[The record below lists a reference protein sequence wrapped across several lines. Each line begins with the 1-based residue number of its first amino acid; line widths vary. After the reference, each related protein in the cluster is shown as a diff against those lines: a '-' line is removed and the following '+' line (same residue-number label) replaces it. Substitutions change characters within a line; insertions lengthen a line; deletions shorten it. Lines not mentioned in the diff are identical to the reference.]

1 MNTLDPNHTAL
12 ESFVLDNPEL
22 DKLESLLGQFNVFE
36 ALGAVRHELR
46 HSDFLAFLLEPIQN
60 HGLGDEFARLLLQSV
75 LMSARDREFPFS
87 LIDLSIWSLEEIEVY
102 REWQNIDILLI
113 DNVHNFAVIIENKIG
128 SSEHSNQ
135 LQRYRQT
142 VAQHFPHLNI
152 IGIFLTPEGDI
163 PSDESYIATDYS
175 TVCKVV
181 ERLTEKRSSTLGNDV
196 KTLMIH
202 YTQMLRRHIMSES
215 EIADLCRRIYKKHK
229 QALDLIFEHRP
240 DQLGF
245 MRDLLEGL
253 INNSSLLRLDTISK
267 TLIRYTANE
276 WDKAPL
282 SEGNGWTKSGRI
294 LLFEIYIKQDELSS
308 ILWIG
313 PGPVETR
320 QALLDM
326 AQADTGTFRA
336 QSKTLRQKYN
346 SIYRK
351 NFLKPKDFE
360 EGQNENLEEKI
371 KKVWDE
377 FMQVDLPK
385 ILNAVRN
392 NQALRQIDNQ

>member
-1 MNTLDPNHTAL
+1 MNIPESDRTAL
-12 ESFVLDNPEL
+12 EAFVLDNPEL

-46 HSDFLAFLLEPIQN
+46 HSDFLAFLLDPLQN
-60 HGLGDEFARLLLQSV
+60 HGLGDEFARLLLQNV
-75 LMSARDREFPFS
+75 LMSARDREFPVS

-113 DNVHNFAVIIENKIG
+113 DNVHKFAVIIENKIG

-135 LQRYRQT
+135 LQRYHQT
-142 VAQHFPHLNI
+142 VTQHFPQLDI
-152 IGIFLTPEGDI
+152 IGIFLTPDGDI
-163 PSDESYIATDYS
+163 PSDDSYIATDYS
-175 TVCKVV
+175 TVCKVI
-181 ERLTEKRSSTLGNDV
+181 EKLTEKRASTLGNDV
-196 KTLMIH
+196 KTLMTH

-229 QALDLIFEHRP
+229 NALDLIFEHRP
-240 DQLGF
+240 DQQAF
-245 MRDLLEGL
+245 MRDLLEEL
-253 INNSSLLRLDTISK
+253 INNEPLLEIDTISK
-267 TLIRYTANE
+267 TLIRFTARE
-276 WDKAPL
+276 WDVPPL
-282 SEGNGWTKSGRI
+282 SKGQGWTKSGRI
-294 LLFEIYIKQDELSS
+294 LLFEIYIKQNELAT

-313 PGPVETR
+313 PGPIETR

-326 AQADTGTFRA
+326 ARNDIGIFRT

-351 NFLKPKDFE
+351 NFLRPKDFE
-360 EGQNENLEEKI
+360 EEQEENLEEKI
-371 KKVWDE
+371 KKIWNE
-377 FMQVDLPK
+377 FIQVDLPK

-392 NQALRQIDNQ
+392 NQALWQNNR